1 MIVIGDL
8 NIDVSNCDKDRNTVN
23 CLNKGHLRLSEN
35 EIELTETEMYL
46 FRKILGTKDL
56 Q

>member
-23 CLNKGHLRLSEN
+23 PLNNGHLRLSGNEN
-35 EIELTETEMYL
+35 ELTETEMYL
-46 FRKILGTKDL
+46 FRKILRTKDM